1 VGVRSLLCLALLAL
15 VPTATAVAQVAPLTA
30 GQRVRVTAPEL
41 GIHKLPAL
49 FQERRGDVLVLR
61 ADSTV
66 SLPVTAVTQLEVHD
80 GRHGHLWRGV
90 GVGALAG
97 AAAGVL
103 AGPALSQC
111 PSQGCDTSPVLQ
123 SAVGGVAFGLA
134 GGLVGGLVGAL
145 AKTDRWVDLP
155 LDQVRVSIAE
165 RRVVVGAGVSVRF

>member
-1 VGVRSLLCLALLAL
+1 MRSLLCLALLAL
-15 VPTATAVAQVAPLTA
+15 VPTATAVAQVPPLEA
-30 GQRVRVTAPEL
+30 GHRVRVTAPQL
-41 GIHKLPAL
+41 GIHRLPAL
-49 FQERRGDVLVLR
+49 FQERRGDVVVLR
-61 ADSTV
+61 MDSTV
-66 SLPVTAVTQLEVHD
+66 SLPVMAVTQLEVHD

-90 GVGALAG
+90 GIGALAG

-145 AKTDRWVDLP
+145 AKTDRWVEVP
-155 LDQVRVSIAE
+155 LDQVRVSVAE
-165 RRVVVGAGVSVRF
+165 RGAGFGVGVSVKF